1 MAEESAVKVCVRVR
15 PLIARE
21 QRISEGA
28 DPVPLYW
35 RADEKSIHQIDDG
48 NGTKSFSFDRVFC
61 AAETTNQLY
70 QDFAKPLVV
79 STVEGY
85 NGTIFAYGQTS
96 SGKTFTMMGS
106 DHSPGVIPLAV
117 EDVFQTIHNCPTKE
131 FLLRVSYMEI
141 YNETVNDLLV
151 DGWKRK
157 PLEVREAINK
167 TIYVADL
174 TEELVTS
181 PAQALAWIRKGEK
194 SRHYEKTKMNQRSSR
209 SHTIFRMILES
220 RERSENSDGAIIVS
234 HLNLVDLAGSE
245 RASQTGA
252 EGTRFKEGCNI
263 NLSLFT
269 LGQVIKKLAENQK
282 GFTNYRDSKLTRI
295 LQNSLGGNAKTV
307 IICTITP
314 VALDETLG
322 TLQFASAA
330 KKMKNDPHVTEVS
343 DDGALLKRY
352 RNEIADLKKR
362 LHEVSTV
369 THTTATEKQ
378 LLSQLLQEKDQ
389 LQREQQDKIKN
400 LTKLLVTSSTSI
412 AVNRIPRR
420 RVTWGGKMLKLCVPG
435 SSDGSPT
442 EHSFI
447 DTTNLKSEASCSA
460 LMEADEDEF
469 DSRWGIPDD
478 PPDDLDMSSTAITIR
493 SYGERLDGR
502 VAELEMQLR
511 TQEQE
516 KQESLNKLQEW
527 EQKAAMLE
535 QQARSEVQQK
545 QEAVEKMEMLE
556 LKVTELECRLDHQM
570 EADQQTR
577 KEFAETLQICESLAS
592 EKDTVVTE
600 LDYVKQELAMFAEQT
615 ESLERENAALSQQLK
630 DKNELDEFEA
640 LEDQARKEHQD
651 ELHSEISLL
660 KAAAESSERQHLELK
675 QKYGA
680 LCEELKRKTEL
691 VHDLEG
697 MNDKDLVQEVVNLR
711 RSLDDAEGLSRDA
724 KKEWAMLRS
733 RNTTLE
739 EMKVTLSADH
749 EKMQA
754 EVTSLRSQ
762 LDAEKSRY
770 KKMQTDLQKEL
781 NVAFDEN
788 SKLSTLL
795 DGKVPRNLMD
805 SVELE
810 RTVRSLRKE
819 LAASQEAELTLRAQL
834 EQLGELPAK
843 VDALMKELHELNEKL
858 CGVEAQRDALLAEQ
872 VTSREV
878 NERIQSGLDV
888 AQESLLKAEEERS
901 VTEQREQ
908 DLIQQHAETVQQLE
922 SLNANLVRSDAEKN
936 LQLTTIAEM
945 NVKIEHLTEELLQRG
960 NDGSECSSEE
970 KDQLLSTVAALTE
983 ERDQLKMDMQEN
995 VEMMIENQGELR
1007 VALDTISAQ
1016 KENIKQ
1022 LQAALTQTAGRDA
1035 EMSAQHQQL
1044 VSQVKA
1050 LQEELDQV
1058 QAERE
1063 SLLRDQSA
1071 EAVREEMVSLMNR
1084 HASVTEEKE
1093 QLLESLECLRQEKR
1107 QLREEL
1113 EETIEKMAMMPS
1125 VVSEEKSQLETE
1137 LRNQIEK
1144 ASENQR
1150 LLQSVQEQLAEQIEK
1165 NSELERLAEERR
1177 AQLDQ
1182 QVTQNA
1188 AQASLA
1194 QENVRGLEE
1203 ELNRLRAEKTE
1214 LESRHVSQENTD
1226 NLMELHQQ
1234 VQSLSAELEHVRAE
1248 RDSMQVG
1255 GTVEAHREE
1264 NENLQ
1269 NRLASLAVEREQLL
1283 ESLEGLKQEKRQLA
1297 EELEET
1303 MAGYQLE
1310 VTELKVSLQNLTEQK
1325 TKLED
1330 NLQKSTSE
1338 ASRTQEHLTSVQ
1350 EELLSQERTMTTQVC
1365 TLERQIQTL
1374 RDKLEVAEA
1383 ERDRMVMEEDNSEEM
1398 EMIQRRVVDV
1408 TEERDQLLETL
1419 ETLRQ
1424 EKRQLRDE
1432 LEETTAALQ
1441 AEVTELKVSLQNLTE
1456 QKTKLEDNLQKST
1469 SEASRTQEHLTSV
1482 QEELL
1487 SQERTMTTQV
1497 CTLERQI
1504 QTLRDEL
1511 EVAEAER
1518 DRVVMEEDNSEEME
1532 MIQRRV
1538 VAVTEERDQLL
1549 ETLETLRQEKR
1560 QLRDELEETTAA
1572 LQAEVSEL
1580 KVSLQNLTEQKTQ
1593 LEDNLQKSAS
1603 EASRTQELLA
1613 SVQEELLSQ
1622 ERTMT
1627 TQVCTLE
1634 QQIQTLRDKLE
1645 VAEAE
1650 RDRVVMEEDNSEEME
1665 MIQRRVVAVTEERD
1679 QLLETLE
1686 TLRQEKRQLRDEL
1699 EETTA
1704 ALQAEVKTLAEKL
1717 RDVAEKED
1725 LLLEKEHHC
1734 QTLREEAKALQ
1745 HETLTATGSTHRSQI
1760 DTLSEQLRVVADEKD
1775 FLLREIQT
1783 RREETEELHSRL
1795 ISLTEEKDHLQNHVD
1810 QLGQEKMMLAVEKE
1824 ETLHMLSGIQ
1834 QKLCTLEQQK
1844 VESEEAENRLQ
1855 HEVQLLKEELR
1866 CREVAEA
1873 GTSQQSLPEAPT
1885 VDKASV
1891 RLHNSTAQ
1899 LQELFAE
1906 FQRFNDGCCKSS
1918 ALVDR
1923 RVEWILEPSELPHV
1937 PKSYIIAMDLGQ
1949 KTLRNTDHIIE
1960 NIYMCAKRYRH
1971 QLEALLLNDLAVFEE
1986 QRLQDVLMCRAQ
1998 APSFSVKVEDL
2009 SAVWERR
2016 LAVTV
2021 DNRLSHM
2028 QTIRILLERLWVHL
2042 SSHTTLVTAENGERE
2057 QYKKEL
2063 RDPCTNKVPEP
2074 VALEHIL
2081 DCEMQRRTEVT
2092 ERTKVM
2098 LKDLLEELTTERNK
2112 MRKLIDQGEARLKEE
2127 RSKRFTLQEALGG
2140 AELKTEVSLL
2150 KDNRQLVLSLQEA
2163 QERIKALGKEVDDMQ
2178 IQASD
2183 RLSNHKQA
2191 TQLLQTELQDSRA
2204 LTEEKEHMIQNLKSK
2219 LRESEENA
2227 DPSAAELQDLRNK
2240 VLKLEMEMSA
2250 ASDKHQLQLQRM
2262 TTVLSTKEASLR
2274 KLRETLRQSHQE
2286 GEDSFQ
2292 QGKDL
2297 HARLVNPRG
2306 AVFTSSIQTDK
2317 VKLQEEVKRL
2327 KCRITELESSL
2338 SNQTAEVSKW
2348 KGRALKL
2355 KTKVDKP
2362 SSQGPLTPT
2371 KRALPDTFNSVLN
2384 SPKKLNLSPNKLL
2397 DSPKKLASSP
2407 RTAVITSP
2415 LSNPFSGLPSRAHPK
2430 RFFDNSGLGDIP
2442 DLQSQTDGKEEWWPQ
2457 SPKQEDLC
2465 KTQ

>member
-1310 VTELKVSLQNLTEQK
+1310 V
-1325 TKLED
+1325 
-1330 NLQKSTSE
+1330 
-1338 ASRTQEHLTSVQ
+1338 
-1350 EELLSQERTMTTQVC
+1350 
-1365 TLERQIQTL
+1365 
-1374 RDKLEVAEA
+1374 
-1383 ERDRMVMEEDNSEEM
+1383 
-1398 EMIQRRVVDV
+1398 
-1408 TEERDQLLETL
+1408 
-1419 ETLRQ
+1419 
-1424 EKRQLRDE
+1424 
-1432 LEETTAALQ
+1432 
-1441 AEVTELKVSLQNLTE
+1441 
-1456 QKTKLEDNLQKST
+1456 
-1469 SEASRTQEHLTSV
+1469 
-1482 QEELL
+1482 
-1487 SQERTMTTQV
+1487 
-1497 CTLERQI
+1497 
-1504 QTLRDEL
+1504 
-1511 EVAEAER
+1511 
-1518 DRVVMEEDNSEEME
+1518 
-1532 MIQRRV
+1532 
-1538 VAVTEERDQLL
+1538 
-1549 ETLETLRQEKR
+1549 
-1560 QLRDELEETTAA
+1560 
-1572 LQAEVSEL
+1572 SEL